1 MNRAIL
7 QAKFAYF
14 SKFNYWSLLF
24 VISYRIG
31 LNYNI
36 QYVRDFGVNINMLRE
51 FFVIFII

>member
-1 MNRAIL
+1 MNLAIL